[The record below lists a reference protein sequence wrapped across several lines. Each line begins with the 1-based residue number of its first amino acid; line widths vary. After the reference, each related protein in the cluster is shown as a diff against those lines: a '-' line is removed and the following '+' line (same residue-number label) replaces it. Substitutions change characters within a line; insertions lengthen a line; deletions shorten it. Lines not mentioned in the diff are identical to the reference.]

1 MTDTTPDSRAADLD
15 PRGQVALLEMSLGKA
30 QLKVRV
36 RVTPTGLMAIGG
48 LVSGVLLS
56 TAALVW
62 VSTSVV
68 RRHPIAGRCL
78 CPEA

>member
-1 MTDTTPDSRAADLD
+1 MTDITSDSRAADLD

-30 QLKVRV
+30 QVKVRV
-36 RVTPTGLMAIGG
+36 RLTPTGLMAIGG
-48 LVSGVLLS
+48 LVSGILLS

-68 RRHPIAGRCL
+68 RRHPIAGRL
-78 CPEA
+78 PLP